1 MNYVNP
7 YWRAPSLVP
16 VWLTTPQQAAEL
28 IKESVQG
35 ERSDELFYDQL
46 IKMAPNAQQAAIIA
60 SIRDDERGHNR
71 MFRQMYQD
79 LTGYQVTGTLNEDN
93 PIVNSYMDGLQ
104 KAFDGELA
112 AVEKYRKIWFG
123 LPNGIYKDTLYG
135 IIVDEQK
142 HAAKYNNLLLRNLNT
157 GLYRGMSQS

>member
-1 MNYVNP
+1 MYYVNS
-7 YWRAPSLVP
+7 YWRTPTLVP
-16 VWLTTPQQAAEL
+16 VWQIAPQQAVEL

-46 IKMAPNAQQAAIIA
+46 IKIAPNAQHAAVIA
-60 SIRDDERGHNR
+60 SIRDDERSHNR
-71 MFRQMYQD
+71 MFRQMYKD
-79 LTGYQVTGTLNEDN
+79 LTGYEITGSASEEN

-104 KAFDGELA
+104 QAFEGELA

-123 LPNGIYKDTLYG
+123 LPNGIYKDTVYG

-142 HAAKYNNLLLRNLNT
+142 HAAKYNNLLLSNIKTRF
-157 GLYRGMSQS
+157 